1 MRESYQEMERDHP
14 RGWRFLM
21 MQEGGVSGN
30 RSGGTCV
37 RCCRQVRWV
46 RTGNQ
51 GRREFLH
58 AVRKTPETGALG
70 MREREGGVV
79 GTVSSSRCPVESRTQ
94 EEGLALA
101 GSTQAPP
108 QRITGG
114 EEEQGPDAGRWEMW
128 NLSSHSLSF
137 PNAIGTRWQ
146 AADADGVELVV

>member
-1 MRESYQEMERDHP
+1 M
-14 RGWRFLM
+14 L
-21 MQEGGVSGN
+21 QEGGVSENGG
-30 RSGGTCV
+30 GGTCV

-70 MREREGGVV
+70 MREREGGVAA
-79 GTVSSSRCPVESRTQ
+79 SSSRCPVESRTQ

-108 QRITGG
+108 QRTTGG
-114 EEEQGPDAGRWEMW
+114 EEEQGPDAGR
-128 NLSSHSLSF
+128 
-137 PNAIGTRWQ
+137 
-146 AADADGVELVV
+146 